1 VTGTVTL
8 PKAGEYRQDV
18 VVCDDLKWVIGRGT
32 NDGLAVNHE
41 MEPSGASIHDF
52 ICGMFGPGLTFLD
65 IGAHVGHYALRA
77 AKAGSTVYA
86 VEANPEAAAQL
97 RLNAHINQ
105 LTIDVWAVAAWDK
118 PELIEFSRADVAYQI
133 RNGSA
138 SLLSSKRNP
147 VPMRLTV
154 SGVPLDTLLDP
165 LDQLDLVKMD
175 VEGADI
181 HVLDGMMASLA
192 RLRPLLVFESH
203 HFYGTYTP
211 EEMAAR
217 EAELTRRAGY
227 TWADASE
234 WGVRSA
240 EKFRIGSPGTG

>member
-1 VTGTVTL
+1 MTGTVTL

-18 VVCDDLKWVIGRGT
+18 VVHDGLKWVIGRGT

-41 MEPSGASIHDF
+41 MEPPGASIHDF
-52 ICGMFGPGLTFLD
+52 ICGLFGPGLTFLD
-65 IGAHVGHYALRA
+65 IGAHVGHYSLRA
-77 AKAGSTVYA
+77 AKAGAKVYA

-97 RLNAHINQ
+97 RLNAYING
-105 LTIDVWAVAAWDK
+105 LVLEVWSLAAWHK
-118 PELIEFSRADVAYQI
+118 PELIEFSRADVSYQI

-138 SLLSSKRNP
+138 SLLSSNRNP
-147 VPMRLTV
+147 VPMGLTV
-154 SGVPLDTLLDP
+154 SGVPLDQLLDQ

-175 VEGADI
+175 VEGSDV
-181 HVLDGMMASLA
+181 HVIDGMMDSLV

-203 HFYGTYTP
+203 HFYETYTP
-211 EEMAAR
+211 EAMAAR

-227 TWADASE
+227 TWNDASD
-234 WGVRSA
+234 WGVKSA